1 MKKLFVFVFALA
13 SCLLCFSA
21 CTPLKH
27 EHISEWKYNEHTHW
41 QSVVCTT
48 NECDFNMPAPESH
61 VDKNYDLICDVC
73 SYDLSKHEHQGKWYM
88 NEEIH
93 VYEYTCGCVNNDI
106 AELHLDGDGDEKC
119 DICGYVMQE
128 PPTNYFLRNQAGC
141 EWLNEIT
148 AEDIAEIKII
158 SGAVG
163 VAPGSLKNIERSTD
177 EAVIARIFED
187 YYWLDTA
194 PISKTEGQIDGGGA
208 VTAKFIL
215 KNGLEKTLYINNG
228 NYCDANGNY
237 FELLK
242 TPQFKVDDNALK
254 AYGFITYIGTGTV
267 YDKDNNPVCEIPMNE
282 LEFVAFDDDLPD
294 EVTGYYYMV
303 ETEFGTLWFDYSNEL
318 FYLRY
323 SEGANDYIE
332 FYRLVGKNLDELISY
347 ATAPEH
353 TLTMNDE
360 DWLYEPLKSAY
371 KAGEVVSVKIGK
383 AFDLGYLFFVNG
395 ERIYQSGEGRE
406 FWEFTFTMPNCN
418 AVIDFK
424 TYDGFLPNINYAIL
438 CEAFWTKYLDSD
450 FVYVSHYYGEFESGA
465 IVAMIE
471 SGYYDEALWDEAVA
485 DTVIHYNNG
494 NRIIV
499 LFGGEFYTLSKAYE
513 NGYITNDDLTVI
525 SQLHQEFFPYLYDK
539 FADN

>member
-1 MKKLFVFVFALA
+1 MKKLLALCLTAVLCLTFFA
-13 SCLLCFSA
+13 S

-41 QSVVCTT
+41 QSVICTT
-48 NECDFNMPAPESH
+48 SQCDFNMPAPENH
-61 VDKNYDLICDVC
+61 VDDDKNGVCDVC
-73 SYDLSKHEHQGKWYM
+73 GYDLSKHEHTGKWYM

-93 VYEYTCGCVNNDI
+93 FYEYTCGCPSPDI
-106 AELHLDGDGDEKC
+106 AEFHLDGDGDEKC

-148 AEDIAEIKII
+148 AEDIEEIKII
-158 SGAVG
+158 NEYVG
-163 VAPGSLKNIERSTD
+163 VAPGNLKNIERSTD

-194 PISKTEGQIDGGGA
+194 PISKMEGQICGGAA

-215 KNGLEKTLYINNG
+215 KNGLVKTLYINNG

-267 YDKDNNPVCEIPMNE
+267 YDKDNNPVCEIPMGE
-282 LEFVAFDDDLPD
+282 LEFVGVDAEIDLADNP
-294 EVTGYYYMV
+294 VKYIV
-303 ETEFGTLWFDYSNEL
+303 EAEFGNLYFLSGEY
-318 FYLRY
+318 F
-323 SEGANDYIE
+323 YIE
-332 FYRLVGKNLDELISY
+332 SNDAVYYRLIGKNLDELIAY
-347 ATAPEH
+347 ATAPEY

-371 KAGEVVSVKIGK
+371 KAGDVVAVKIGK

-418 AVIDFK
+418 VVIDFK

-438 CEAFWTKYLDSD
+438 CEVFWTKYLDSD

-471 SGYYDEALWDEAVA
+471 SGYYDEALWDETVA

-525 SQLHQEFFPYLYDK
+525 SQLHQEFFPYLYEEN
-539 FADN
+539 ANN